1 MDANKLPQ
9 DKQQFRLLEVHS
21 LHCCPGDCYHLRYKM
36 YKFQIDYRPIFEIF
50 FYVEYVMSYLIGY
63 SILGLQQLFD
73 IIDNVDNKKLTTN
86 IFVVE

>member
-1 MDANKLPQ
+1 
-9 DKQQFRLLEVHS
+9 
-21 LHCCPGDCYHLRYKM
+21 
-36 YKFQIDYRPIFEIF
+36 
-50 FYVEYVMSYLIGY
+50 MSYLIGY